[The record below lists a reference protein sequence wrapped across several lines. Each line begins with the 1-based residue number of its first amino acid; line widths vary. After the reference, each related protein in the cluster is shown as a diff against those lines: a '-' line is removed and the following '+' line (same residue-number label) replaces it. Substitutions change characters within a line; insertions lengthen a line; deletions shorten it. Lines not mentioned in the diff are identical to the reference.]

1 MTRILAM
8 FFAIFSLL
16 ALVVD
21 LERVSAFFAILA
33 LTVWGLA
40 LVLPTAKPSCS
51 RGVRR
56 ERILF

>member
-1 MTRILAM
+1 MSRILAM

-40 LVLPTAKPSCS
+40 LALPAAKPSCS
-51 RGVRR
+51 RTVRR
-56 ERILF
+56 ERIIF

>member
-1 MTRILAM
+1 MSRILAM

-40 LVLPTAKPSCS
+40 LVLPTAKPSS
-51 RGVRR
+51 RSVRR
-56 ERILF
+56 ERIIF

>member
-1 MTRILAM
+1 MSRVLAM

-21 LERVSAFFAILA
+21 LERVSAVFAILA
-33 LTVWGLA
+33 LAVWGLA
-40 LVLPTAKPSCS
+40 VVLGEAKPSCS
-51 RGVRR
+51 RAVHR